1 MVTTEETTVPTHVR
15 LSLAHA
21 AVQTL
26 ADDHGID
33 LLHVKGLALD
43 PTLVW
48 EGRTSSDVDVL
59 VRPAHVRPL
68 LQLLGAHGW
77 KVITSFEAGS
87 AFEHST
93 TLWHDQ
99 WEHLDLHRTFPGI
112 DRDPSRAFDLL
123 WRERGEARIAGVA
136 CAVPSVPA
144 QALVLL
150 LHAARAAGDAR
161 ARRDVEHVWDA
172 ATPERRTEIARLVE
186 ELGAKVAFS
195 VILGE
200 LESHRSEPEY
210 ALWKVWSTGGTR
222 IDEWRARVKAAPT
235 LGRKARVALRSVLVN
250 VEHLELVRHRPVT
263 RTEIVVEFFAR
274 PVRGMREE
282 LQRRRPDRGTQR

>member
-1 MVTTEETTVPTHVR
+1 MTTEVTAVPTRVR

-26 ADDHGID
+26 ADQHGLD

-48 EGRTSSDVDVL
+48 EGRHSTDVDVL

-77 KVITSFEAGS
+77 RIVTSFETGS

-112 DRDPSRAFDLL
+112 DRAPARSFDLL
-123 WRERGEARIAGVA
+123 WRERQDRVIAGVP

-144 QALVLL
+144 QALLLL
-150 LHAARAAGDAR
+150 LHAARAAGEGR
-161 ARRDVEHVWDA
+161 ARQDIRHVWDE
-172 ATPERRTEIARLVE
+172 ATTERRQEIERLVT
-186 ELGAKVAFS
+186 ELGATVAFS

-200 LESHRSEPEY
+200 LDRHREAPEY
-210 ALWKVWSTGGTR
+210 ALWRVWSEGGTR
-222 IDEWRARVKAAPT
+222 FDEWRARVKAAPT
-235 LGRKARVALRSVLVN
+235 LRKKLRVAARSVLVN
-250 VEHLELVRHRPVT
+250 VEHLELVRHRPVS
-263 RTEIVVEFFAR
+263 RAEIAVEFFAR
-274 PVRGMREE
+274 PVRGIREE
-282 LQRRRPDRGTQR
+282 LRRRSGGSP